1 MRKYTIED
9 AKRLITDFCEEEYG
23 TDEYVELVKHK
34 EDTIC
39 C

>member
-23 TDEYVELVKHK
+23 SIADFLNK
-34 EDTIC
+34 EQTL
-39 C
+39 